1 MRKATLVMVTALVAT
16 AASLMA
22 AETTRWVERTKV
34 DIRAGRGSYYEI
46 VDTVLKGEQVEIVET
61 EGGWVSVRTARAKTG
76 WVFAAALSA
85 KPVQPGGGSDF
96 FKVAPGDASTSRTAA
111 SQGAKGLY
119 AQDYAKAKGYDYT
132 VVEWIAGH
140 QPSGQVVEA
149 FLKDTAEPAGGSR

>member
-1 MRKATLVMVTALVAT
+1 MKRTTMLTAAIIATATLAT
-16 AASLMA
+16 A

-34 DIRAGRGSYYEI
+34 DVRAGRGSYYEI

-96 FKVAPGDASTSRTAA
+96 FKVAP
-111 SQGAKGLY
+111 
-119 AQDYAKAKGYDYT
+119 
-132 VVEWIAGH
+132 
-140 QPSGQVVEA
+140 
-149 FLKDTAEPAGGSR
+149 